1 MYTKENYFVL
11 FSSTRENYFVRLY
24 SCFCFNVY
32 LSLPIISCFSF
43 CYFLLSGLSDEGLAP
58 AEVHGTVTLQAVT
71 FAYPMRP
78 DHNVY
83 QGLDLTIE
91 AGSTVALVGP
101 SGCGKSTAV
110 QLIERFYDPDAGA
123 VLLDGV
129 DLKKLRVSWLRQ
141 QIGLVSQEPVLFSG
155 SISDNIKYGK
165 EGASQADV
173 EAAARLA
180 NAHDFISA
188 FADGYNTQVGE
199 KGVQLSGGQKQR
211 VAIARAIIRDPKVR
225 TK

>member
-129 DLKKLRVSWLRQ
+129 DLKKLHVSWLRQ

>member
-1 MYTKENYFVL
+1 MYK
-11 FSSTRENYFVRLY
+11 
-24 SCFCFNVY
+24 
-32 LSLPIISCFSF
+32 
-43 CYFLLSGLSDEGLAP
+43 
-58 AEVHGTVTLQAVT
+58 
-71 FAYPMRP
+71 
-78 DHNVY
+78 
-83 QGLDLTIE
+83 GLDLTIE

-123 VLLDGV
+123 VLLDGT
-129 DLKKLRVSWLRQ
+129 DLKTLRVSWLRQ

-165 EGASQADV
+165 DGASQAEV
-173 EAAARLA
+173 EAAARMA

-225 TK
+225 TY